1 MSRYINFR
9 VVAAAVVVALGLL
22 CITMFALWI
31 LRPNSSASPPGT
43 AVVNVI
49 PYQSP
54 TPLPATP
61 TIPATE
67 TVDGEGTLPSPPSG
81 DIAIGAYV
89 QVSGTGGDGLRMR
102 SEPGLAGEIK
112 FLGLEAEVFLVQE
125 GPEQVDGYT
134 WWFLVAPYD
143 ETVQGWAVANYLQT
157 VQNP

>member
-1 MSRYINFR
+1 MSRYINFW
-9 VVAAAVVVALGLL
+9 VVAAAVAVGLGLI
-22 CITMFALWI
+22 CITAFSLWI
-31 LRPNSSASPPGT
+31 LRPNSSVSQPGT

-61 TIPATE
+61 TLVATE
-67 TVDGEGTLPSPPSG
+67 SVAQEGTIPPPAG
-81 DIAIGAYV
+81 DIDTGAYV
-89 QVSGTGGDGLRMR
+89 QVTGTGGDGLRIR
-102 SEPGLAGEIK
+102 SQPGLAGEVK
-112 FLGLEAEVFLVQE
+112 FLGLEAEVFLVQD
-125 GPEQVDGYT
+125 GPQQVDGYT